1 MEVVIKEISDSYA
14 DGGTLDELA
23 DSGKDTLHASS
34 LKVSESSRTSARRA
48 TSRTHLQVSLGNF
61 VVYVGDKN
69 PGGTRGRSPSRAVAR
84 ARSRTCRRSRVVEI
98 VSPVTVGR
106 SRGGRSLNEDTH
118 VKVRN
123 QAEEFPDV
131 ADTAHLVRRPGSWQS
146 GAPTRLTAR
155 SSSASGLTFLEDVV
169 QAHFKC
175 AAHVERWCSRQV
187 VPSVMLVV

>member
-34 LKVSESSRTSARRA
+34 LKVSESLRTSARRA

-61 VVYVGDKN
+61 VVYVGDQN
-69 PGGTRGRSPSRAVAR
+69 PGGTRSRSPSRTVAG

-106 SRGGRSLNEDTH
+106 SRGGRSLKGHH

-123 QAEEFPDV
+123 QAEQVPDV
-131 ADTAHLVRRPGSWQS
+131 AGAAHLVRRPGSWQS

-155 SSSASGLTFLEDVV
+155 SSSASGLTFLEDVI

-175 AAHVERWCSRQV
+175 AAHVERWCVVDRWFQV
-187 VPSVMLVV
+187 LR